1 MRAVDRSGVAR
12 PSSELW
18 GYWIPDPSL
27 LIGPRNEER
36 VQRYMMNWLRI
47 REGWLYLLG
56 LPDTPATRVG
66 AQWWR
71 DYLNGDTA
79 NAMPE
84 ENTRRAERLEK
95 VKTVFIR
102 AFMMEDFAPAV
113 SQPVQWF
120 NYSVSRLDNA
130 LATRILWEIYDL
142 GFRYELMALDRVLV
156 PMHNVQDAERIRGSL
171 LSLVFA
177 QRDLYRIKYLPTVP
191 EGLGARYPYGRAR
204 FVEALR
210 QVVLRWPLCPDD
222 IVQGPTV
229 THMSPPGITEA
240 MEKAVAKFYCRSFF
254 AYSGRAPLVPH
265 AFPPP

>member
-102 AFMMEDFAPAV
+102 ALLT
-113 SQPVQWF
+113 SGL
-120 NYSVSRLDNA
+120 SVHFLDQSCGRTGA
-130 LATRILWEIYDL
+130 
-142 GFRYELMALDRVLV
+142 
-156 PMHNVQDAERIRGSL
+156 AE
-171 LSLVFA
+171 
-177 QRDLYRIKYLPTVP
+177 
-191 EGLGARYPYGRAR
+191 EGP
-204 FVEALR
+204 
-210 QVVLRWPLCPDD
+210 WPHSLCPNRSS
-222 IVQGPTV
+222 PTASV
-229 THMSPPGITEA
+229 ETWREW
-240 MEKAVAKFYCRSFF
+240 
-254 AYSGRAPLVPH
+254 
-265 AFPPP
+265 